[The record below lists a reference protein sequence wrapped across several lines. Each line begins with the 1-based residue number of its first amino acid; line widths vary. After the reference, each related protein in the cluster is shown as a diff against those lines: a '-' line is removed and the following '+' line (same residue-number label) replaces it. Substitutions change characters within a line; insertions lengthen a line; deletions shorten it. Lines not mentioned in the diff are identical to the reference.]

1 MGKPDIAVKNW
12 LSDNERFADLF
23 NGMVFGGRLVVRAEE
38 LESMDRETDIIVTDK
53 DGKRK
58 GVQRYRDIV
67 KRWKK
72 GVDLAV
78 LTCEAQNNIHYAMPV
93 RGMTQD
99 GLSYTDQIRLLR
111 QGKNKSE
118 GSGQQT
124 GKLTGEEYLSRFGK
138 NDRIFPVIT
147 LIFYY
152 DVKKWDG
159 AVELYD
165 MFRLADELK
174 KEEVMRKY
182 IPNYRINLID
192 AGNIEHLE
200 RFHTDLQQVLGML
213 KCREKREELEEY
225 IQKNQNYFECVDV
238 ETYQTI
244 RELLHSKK
252 IMKDMSSLKKE
263 EKIDMC
269 RAMEEWYEDAVE
281 KGLEAGRKA
290 GMEAGMEAGRKAGMK
305 AGMKAGLEAGRAE
318 SRIAIII
325 RMLSKGLDEE
335 EIKGYTD
342 GTDDEIAKAKL
353 EMKAMNEGT
362 GVRG

>member
-1 MGKPDIAVKNW
+1 MGKLDIAVKNW

-111 QGKNKSE
+111 QGKSKSE
-118 GSGQQT
+118 GSGQHT

-174 KEEVMRKY
+174 KEEVLRKY

-213 KCREKREELEEY
+213 KCREKREELERY
-225 IQKNQNYFECVDV
+225 IQKNRDYFECVDV
-238 ETYQTI
+238 ETYQAI

-252 IMKDMSSLKKE
+252 L
-263 EKIDMC
+263 
-269 RAMEEWYEDAVE
+269 
-281 KGLEAGRKA
+281 
-290 GMEAGMEAGRKAGMK
+290 
-305 AGMKAGLEAGRAE
+305 
-318 SRIAIII
+318 
-325 RMLSKGLDEE
+325 
-335 EIKGYTD
+335 
-342 GTDDEIAKAKL
+342 
-353 EMKAMNEGT
+353 
-362 GVRG
+362 

>member
-1 MGKPDIAVKNW
+1 MGKPDIAVKHW
-12 LSDNERFADLF
+12 LNDNERFADLF
-23 NGMVFGGRLVVRAEE
+23 NGTVFGGRRVIRAEE

-53 DGKRK
+53 NGKRK

-72 GVDLAV
+72 EVDLAV

-99 GLSYTDQIRLLR
+99 GLSYTEQMRLLWKEKMR
-111 QGKNKSE
+111 SE
-118 GSGQQT
+118 GSGQQA
-124 GKLTGEEYLSRFGK
+124 GRLTGEEYLSRFGK
-138 NDRIFPVIT
+138 EDRIFPVIT

-165 MFRLADELK
+165 MFRLTDELK
-174 KEEVMRKY
+174 KEEVLRKY

-192 AGNIEHLE
+192 AANIEHLD

-213 KCREKREELEEY
+213 KCRGKREKLEEY
-225 IQKNQNYFECVDV
+225 IQKNRDYFESVDV
-238 ETYQTI
+238 ETYQAM
-244 RELLHSKK
+244 RELLHSERL
-252 IMKDMSSLKKE
+252 MKDMSSLRKE

-269 RAMEEWYEDAVE
+269 KAMEEWYEDAVA

-290 GMEAGMEAGRKAGMK
+290 GLEAGMEAGRKAGM
-305 AGMKAGLEAGRAE
+305 EAGRKAGRTE
-318 SRIAIII
+318 GRIAIII

-335 EIKGYTD
+335 MIKSYTD
-342 GTDDEIAKAKL
+342 GTDEEIEKAKM
-353 EMKAMNEGT
+353 EMKIMK
-362 GVRG
+362 